1 MSHLPRKTSVE
12 TEAQRGQSIVP
23 RHAAI
28 QRQKCIW
35 NRALWPLSL
44 FILSL
49 LPPRGPGL
57 LAQAHQGRCRDL
69 RRNRERRTRQEA
81 LCQAR
86 SERLGLQRGQRV
98 EREKIVGPNWD
109 SQARGAERRGLG
121 RVVCG

>member
-1 MSHLPRKTSVE
+1 MSHLLRKANVE
-12 TEAQRGQSIVP
+12 TEARRGQWIVP

-35 NRALWPLSL
+35 DRALWPLSL

-69 RRNRERRTRQEA
+69 HRNRGRTGQEP
-81 LCQAR
+81 LCQPR

-98 EREKIVGPNWD
+98 EGEKIVGPNWD

-121 RVVCG
+121 TVVCG